1 MIKRRKNIKESK
13 VAAEYSARWEEAL
26 EAALDQL
33 NSEHYGEMNGS
44 DQMYFTLTDRYG
56 SEIGYEGFAAFD
68 RIEGDSLIMHVV
80 YPEQVS
86 VLDFPNSFLENTQE
100 PDIDVESIKSEAEK
114 EQALDEMDEY
124 INSLKDDLRSLKDWK
139 NSDGNYEINVAMSEK
154 GRVEELEIELPDDEW
169 IDFDEFDSEESAIL
183 NTMKEAIISELDSYI
198 ESVSREAD
206 DVISDAS
213 IEISDLIDE
222 ISEKLSDAED
232 KRREIE
238 DMEFD
243 NEEFESVRRRRN
255 LRRVIESR
263 RARAKKES
271 LRDLFWIEKSSD
283 TYSSEEYVDSIETGI
298 SMAKSFVTRKYSNRS
313 SPVYV
318 VKVFSGSRFSPKL
331 HFVATNAKK
340 GNIEIDEPIDFFA
353 GTTDRKFSESLRR
366 RITRK

>member
-33 NSEHYGEMNGS
+33 DSEHYGEMNGS

-80 YPEQVS
+80 YPGQVS

-124 INSLKDDLRSLKDWK
+124 INLLKYDLSSLKDWK
-139 NSDGNYEINVAMSEK
+139 YSDENYEINVAMSDK

-183 NTMKEAIISELDSYI
+183 NSMKEAIISELDSYI

-243 NEEFESVRRRRN
+243 NDEFESVRRRRN

-271 LRDLFWIEKSSD
+271 LR
-283 TYSSEEYVDSIETGI
+283 
-298 SMAKSFVTRKYSNRS
+298 
-313 SPVYV
+313 
-318 VKVFSGSRFSPKL
+318 
-331 HFVATNAKK
+331 
-340 GNIEIDEPIDFFA
+340 
-353 GTTDRKFSESLRR
+353 R